1 MTDAGGAVLLFS
13 TAAVLVMVALATP
26 TANRQGRW
34 AFFSMLMLI
43 GSVLA
48 VGCIYLAFAV
58 NVDAGVLFRPYLKIA
73 AGVFAGLWATGVTF
87 AHGWRPR

>member
-13 TAAVLVMVALATP
+13 AAAVLVMVALATP
-26 TANRQGRW
+26 TANRKGRW

-48 VGCIYLAFAV
+48 VGSIYLAFAV
-58 NVDAGVLFRPYLKIA
+58 SVDAGVLFRPYLKIA
-73 AGVFAGLWATGVTF
+73 AGVFAGLWATGVTL

>member
-13 TAAVLVMVALATP
+13 TAAVLVMVALAAP
-26 TANRQGRW
+26 TANRQDRW

-58 NVDAGVLFRPYLKIA
+58 SVDAGVLFRPYLKLA
-73 AGVFAGLWATGVTF
+73 AGVFAGLWATGVTA